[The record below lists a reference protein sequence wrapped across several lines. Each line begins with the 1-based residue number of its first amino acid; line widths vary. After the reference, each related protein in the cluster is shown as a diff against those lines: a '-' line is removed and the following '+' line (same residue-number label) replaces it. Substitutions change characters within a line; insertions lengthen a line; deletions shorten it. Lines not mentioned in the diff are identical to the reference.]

1 MDSKEIQK
9 QVFRK
14 LLSNPKTLPGYLNKI
29 SPDDFTIPLARTVI
43 SALQQNGYSVHFA
56 PSKEYFNI
64 LLREKIMDKQEL
76 ETACEMLA
84 NLSQKPQQQGDLDVL
99 LKELK
104 RERMCGELTKILRDM
119 VPHINPVDVEKTYD
133 SLMKQLLRLPMS
145 AGDGVTTGQL
155 KEVYGDVDDRIGMY
169 FKPMTR
175 KFPCGL
181 KAFDKNIGGFAPGE
195 MIVLTA
201 GTGQGKSAVM
211 LWWAGQ
217 YLKAGANVVYATLEM
232 SYEEVMDRYHAM
244 ITGLVV
250 NDIRNKRLDEKNLS
264 RYIEGIIANSKDP
277 SVQGNFL
284 RECAST
290 IVDRRDPKH
299 ALELAAKYPD
309 KKNKFYVLDIPRGCS
324 PARMDREISRLS
336 MDNKIDVV
344 FVDYLNIMEPNF
356 HSKDWVREQGELS
369 KDLKAVARKTETLIF
384 TGAQL
389 NTSNIKEG
397 EKITTDNIKYARA
410 ICENSDWVIG
420 FHRDADDIA
429 MKHLRLELTKH
440 RFSAACAALLEVD
453 FGNMQVKDL
462 GDAEDHQAIPA

>member
-1 MDSKEIQK
+1 MDSREIQK
-9 QVFRK
+9 MVFRK

-29 SPDDFTIPLARTVI
+29 SPDDFTIPIARMVI
-43 SALQQNGYSVHFA
+43 SSLQQNGYSVHFA
-56 PSKEYFNI
+56 PSREYFNI
-64 LLREKIMDKQEL
+64 LLREKILDRQEL
-76 ETACEMLA
+76 ETSCVMLSKLA
-84 NLSQKPQQQGDLDVL
+84 EKPQPQDDLDML
-99 LKELK
+99 IKELK
-104 RERMCGELTKILRDM
+104 KERMCVGLTKILRDM

-133 SLMKQLLRLPMS
+133 SLMKQLLRLPMHS
-145 AGDGVTTGQL
+145 SDTATTGQL
-155 KEVYGDVDDRIGMY
+155 KEVYSDVDDRIGMY
-169 FKPMTR
+169 FKPTTR
-175 KFPCGL
+175 KYLTGL
-181 KAFDKNIGGFAPGE
+181 KAFDKAIGGFAPGE

-244 ITGLVV
+244 ITGLIV
-250 NDIRNKRLDEKNLS
+250 NDIRNKRLSEQNLS
-264 RYIEGIIANSKDP
+264 RYIEGIIANSKEP
-277 SVQGNFL
+277 ASQANFL
-284 RECAST
+284 RECAGS
-290 IVDRRDPKH
+290 IVDRRDPKY
-299 ALELAAKYPD
+299 AMGIAAKYPD

-324 PARMDREISRLS
+324 PARIDREISRLS
-336 MDNKIDVV
+336 MDSKIDVV

-356 HSKDWVREQGELS
+356 HSKDWVREQGDLS

-397 EKITTDNIKYARA
+397 ERITTDNIKYARA

-420 FHRDADDIA
+420 FHRDAEDLV
-429 MKHLRLELTKH
+429 MKRLRLELTKH
-440 RFSAACAALLEVD
+440 RFSAACTALLEVD

-462 GDAEDHQAIPA
+462 GDAEDHQATPC